1 MLHLPHSRSTRLTF
15 HPLAARMLYKTIAIT
30 LAAEALAAG
39 SGPSGST
46 CHELKSAYQVC
57 STADHRLVL

>member
-1 MLHLPHSRSTRLTF
+1 
-15 HPLAARMLYKTIAIT
+15 MLYKTIAIT

-39 SGPSGST
+39 SGHSGST